1 MNSFIVVVFV
11 CASGIGQSDCNAD
24 TALDVIR
31 GPKVASEITC
41 GLHGQA
47 TVASLARPID
57 TAHEYI
63 KIGCHRVHQV
73 AEVPPA
79 FASGGDVPN

>member
-11 CASGIGQSDCNAD
+11 CASGIGQSECNAD

-31 GPKVASEITC
+31 GPRVASEITC

-57 TAHEYI
+57 PEHEYI
-63 KIGCHRVHQV
+63 KIACQRVRQV
-73 AEVPPA
+73 AGVPPVITPV
-79 FASGGDVPN
+79 GDVPN

>member
-11 CASGIGQSDCNAD
+11 CASGMDQSDCNAD

-31 GPKVASEITC
+31 GPRVASEITC

-47 TVASLARPID
+47 TVASFARPID
-57 TAHEYI
+57 TEHEYL
-63 KIGCHRVHQV
+63 KIACQRVRQV
-73 AEVPPA
+73 AHVPA
-79 FASGGDVPN
+79 EFATGDDMPN

>member
-11 CASGIGQSDCNAD
+11 CASGIGQSECNAD

-31 GPKVASEITC
+31 GPKVSSEITC

-47 TVASLARPID
+47 TIASLARPLD
-57 TAHEYI
+57 TEHEYM
-63 KIGCHRVHQV
+63 KITCQRARQV
-73 AEVPPA
+73 ADVPPS
-79 FASGGDVPN
+79 FATGADMPN